1 MKVKA
6 SLVAVTAAMT
16 LGLAHAQDQSLV
28 EQLSSNQKQAAQK
41 QVATKTI
48 TFSVERGVP
57 AAFVKRLVQT
67 YPSTKFKSVKTTPVA
82 GVYEIQAGKNV
93 VYMASDAQHAFL
105 GHLVNLPKRKD
116 YTEPLLRELQAQ
128 KIDLK
133 MLPLDKALKV
143 VKGNGERTLYVF
155 TDPDCP
161 FCHRLEQSL
170 KKITD
175 VTIYYFMYPLAQL
188 HPNAPVKANKIYCA
202 KDPAHAIEKVI
213 LQRGSLSANEVRS
226 GCKAPL
232 QEIAQVAQSLNI
244 NGTPTLIF
252 EDGVL
257 QSGFMPAPVLE
268 KNLEMAHKKKI
279 AGVKNDRD
287 KG

>member
-1 MKVKA
+1 MNLKA
-6 SLVAVTAAMT
+6 SLVAVMTAMM
-16 LGLAHAQDQSLV
+16 LGTACAQEQSLV
-28 EQLSSNQKQAAQK
+28 EQLSAKQKSHHVEAR
-41 QVATKTI
+41 TL
-48 TFSVERGVP
+48 TFEVGKGVP
-57 AAFVKRLVQT
+57 SDFLKRLVQT

-116 YTEPLLRELQAQ
+116 YTEPLLRDLRAQ
-128 KIDLK
+128 KVDLSV
-133 MLPLDKALKV
+133 LPMDKAIKV

-170 KKITD
+170 DKISN
-175 VTIYYFMYPLAQL
+175 VTIHYFMYPLAQL
-188 HPNAPVKANKIYCA
+188 HPNAPAKANKIYCA
-202 KDPAHAIEKVI
+202 KDPASAIKTVI
-213 LQRGSLSANEVRS
+213 LKRGDLPSGEVKPK
-226 GCKAPL
+226 CEAPL
-232 QEIAQVAQSLNI
+232 KEIAKVAQALGV

-257 QSGFMPAPVLE
+257 QSGFMPAQMLE
-268 KNLEMAHKKKI
+268 KYLEMAHKKKM
-279 AGVKNDRD
+279 AEVKDGKS